1 MMTEIELIEQITIL
15 EKRFDKRLT
24 ETKEQEEE
32 WARRFHYYHSEDFGR
47 AVEYLVKNRTDLPR
61 NPLSVIYGALSKV
74 GAWIPGKTIQ
84 NPIPAHPF
92 CSYIDEAGHTSVWWN
107 STGQAFGND
116 SPAENA
122 PEEFDSGDGVAR
134 LFDVSGDDGHKV
146 MKRWGIYREYRLGR
160 EAVLDEIVRE
170 VVSSG
175 LDEGQVEARKKELL
189 GEISE

>member
-84 NPIPAHPF
+84 NLIPAHPF

-116 SPAENA
+116 NPADDA
-122 PEEFDSGDGVAR
+122 PEEFNNRDSVAK
-134 LFDVSGDDGHKV
+134 LFDVAGDDSGKV
-146 MKRWGIYREYRLGR
+146 PIRWAVYMDYRLGR
-160 EAVLDEIVRE
+160 KDMLDGMVRE
-170 VVSSG
+170 VEESLG
-175 LDEGQVEARKKELL
+175 LDEAGVEERKKELL
-189 GEISE
+189 GGVK